1 MLNDRLLA
9 NTTVNSL
16 LLKKTHMYPIVIFI
30 LLVLMFWIIMIF
42 QNSNNT
48 NTNYVVSENS

>member
-1 MLNDRLLA
+1 MLNNRLSA
-9 NTTVNSL
+9 NSTVNSL

-48 NTNYVVSENS
+48 NTNYVVSENA

>member
-1 MLNDRLLA
+1 MLNNRLSA
-9 NTTVNSL
+9 NSTLNSL

-48 NTNYVVSENS
+48 NTNYVVSENA